1 MNNEEQEKAYL
12 ISFDIEE
19 NMNKRGL
26 DIDASLNL
34 IQNDIDTNN
43 ADKKIEI
50 MRKSNSNSLI
60 HDLNITQE
68 NLYLL
73 LPSKMSWLATM
84 LADDKGISIVE
95 AIKILY
101 TSSFYTRLADEST
114 KLWHLGPVAL
124 CEEYLA
130 DNK

>member
-26 DIDASLNL
+26 DIEASLNL
-34 IQNDIDTNN
+34 IQNDTDTNN

-101 TSSFYTRLADEST
+101 TSPFYTRLADEST

-124 CEEYLA
+124 YEEYLA

>member
-26 DIDASLNL
+26 DIEASLNL
-34 IQNDIDTNN
+34 IQNDTDTNN

-101 TSSFYTRLADEST
+101 TSPFYTRLADEST
-114 KLWHLGPVAL
+114 KLWHLGPFAL
-124 CEEYLA
+124 YEEYLA

>member
-1 MNNEEQEKAYL
+1 MNNEEQEQAYL

-26 DIDASLNL
+26 DIEASLNF
-34 IQNDIDTNN
+34 IQNDTDTNN

-50 MRKSNSNSLI
+50 MRKSNSLI

-73 LPSKMSWLATM
+73 LPSKMSWLAT
-84 LADDKGISIVE
+84 
-95 AIKILY
+95 ILQMI
-101 TSSFYTRLADEST
+101 RES
-114 KLWHLGPVAL
+114 A
-124 CEEYLA
+124 
-130 DNK
+130 

>member
-26 DIDASLNL
+26 DIEASLNL
-34 IQNDIDTNN
+34 IQNDTDTNN

-95 AIKILY
+95 ALYIIVLY
-101 TSSFYTRLADEST
+101 TIGRRVHKVMASRSRRFVRGIS
-114 KLWHLGPVAL
+114 GRQ
-124 CEEYLA
+124 
-130 DNK
+130 

>member
-1 MNNEEQEKAYL
+1 MN
-12 ISFDIEE
+12 
-19 NMNKRGL
+19 
-26 DIDASLNL
+26 
-34 IQNDIDTNN
+34 
-43 ADKKIEI
+43 
-50 MRKSNSNSLI
+50 
-60 HDLNITQE
+60 LNITQE

-114 KLWHLGPVAL
+114 KLWNLGPVAL
-124 CEEYLA
+124 YEEYLA
-130 DNK
+130 EN

>member
-1 MNNEEQEKAYL
+1 MNNEEQENAYL

-26 DIDASLNL
+26 DIEASLNL
-34 IQNDIDTNN
+34 IPNDIDTNN

-101 TSSFYTRLADEST
+101 TSPFYTRLADEST

-124 CEEYLA
+124 YEEYLA

>member
-1 MNNEEQEKAYL
+1 MNNEEQENAYL

-26 DIDASLNL
+26 DIEASLNL

-43 ADKKIEI
+43 ADKKKEI
-50 MRKSNSNSLI
+50 MRKSHSNSLI

-73 LPSKMSWLATM
+73 LPSKMSWLA
-84 LADDKGISIVE
+84 
-95 AIKILY
+95 
-101 TSSFYTRLADEST
+101 
-114 KLWHLGPVAL
+114 
-124 CEEYLA
+124 
-130 DNK
+130 

>member
-1 MNNEEQEKAYL
+1 MTSTTNSVIMNNEEQEKVYL

-26 DIDASLNL
+26 DIEASLNL

-101 TSSFYTRLADEST
+101 TSSFYTRLAERT
-114 KLWHLGPVAL
+114 TVT
-124 CEEYLA
+124 
-130 DNK
+130 

>member
-1 MNNEEQEKAYL
+1 MTSTTNSVIMNNEEQEKAYL

-26 DIDASLNL
+26 YIEASLNL

-60 HDLNITQE
+60 HDLNI
-68 NLYLL
+68 
-73 LPSKMSWLATM
+73 
-84 LADDKGISIVE
+84 
-95 AIKILY
+95 
-101 TSSFYTRLADEST
+101 
-114 KLWHLGPVAL
+114 
-124 CEEYLA
+124 
-130 DNK
+130 NKRTFICSCRPK